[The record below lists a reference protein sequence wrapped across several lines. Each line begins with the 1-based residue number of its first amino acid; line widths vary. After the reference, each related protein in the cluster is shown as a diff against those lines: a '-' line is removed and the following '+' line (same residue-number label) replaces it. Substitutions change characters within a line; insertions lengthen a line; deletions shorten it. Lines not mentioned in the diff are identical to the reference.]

1 MDPYVNEYAT
11 AILSFGVI
19 GGLLLIQLL
28 VADVLG
34 IVKGHT
40 PGTSIENNHESI
52 LFRAVRAHANTNE
65 TIAAFIVLVLFAI
78 VLSAEPKWVNNL
90 CIAYV
95 TGRIGHMCCYY
106 ADLRKLRSVFFVVS
120 FVALLGIFLVG
131 WEQWFNI

>member
-1 MDPYVNEYAT
+1 LDTYVNEYTLAL
-11 AILSFGVI
+11 LSFGVI

-40 PGTSIENNHESI
+40 PGTSVASDHESI

-65 TIAAFIVLVLFAI
+65 TVATFIVLTLFAI
-78 VLSAEPKWVNNL
+78 ALSAEPKWVNIL

-95 TGRIGHMCCYY
+95 TARIGHMCCYY
-106 ADLRKLRSVFFVVS
+106 ADLRKMRSVFFALS
-120 FVALLGIFLVG
+120 IVALLGIFLVG
-131 WEQWFNI
+131 WEQWFSI